1 MTLMKFQ
8 LILLSMALT
17 ACGSQNLKTT
27 TVSIK
32 SNQPKAYFQPENSLG
47 YNRIESADTT
57 FTLDIEMPCYYTIMG
72 GNAQKVVYIA
82 PGSSTNI
89 EVSDSGISINGD
101 LSAENEFANANRFLC
116 YTPDSIAAY
125 SQEWADYQ
133 ASEVERL
140 SQMLEQSGLNRE
152 FIDTHK
158 LYYLQTFLNQRIN
171 GLRLDNLFG
180 NSKNSIPENYYDF
193 LDSLRFN
200 NPKLLS
206 QPKWFEIVNGALS
219 LMESNSFLPV
229 DNENYMKI
237 YADRIDNNQVK
248 SKYLIR
254 LLELTLKSGYTNDFA
269 NQVEKIRPLIIPAD
283 TAALSALVDSCA
295 KIREMEAPVAR
306 GKQIPEFTA
315 NTIDGKEYSISDFK
329 GKFTVIDFWYTGCIP
344 CKAEVP
350 YFEKL
355 AKEMDGKDVQ
365 FLSVSLDTGDE
376 LIAEWKKVMKS
387 KPADSRVLG
396 LNLPGGFNS
405 DLLPKLQ
412 INKVPRIMLIDKEG
426 KIIDSYA
433 KRPSDPKLKQQ
444 IEALL

>member
-1 MTLMKFQ
+1 MKFQ
-8 LILLSMALT
+8 LILLSIALT
-17 ACGSQNLKTT
+17 ACGSQEMKTT
-27 TVSIK
+27 TVTIK
-32 SNQPKAYFQPENSLG
+32 SNQPKVYFQPENSLG
-47 YNRIESADTT
+47 YNQIETADTT
-57 FTLDIEMPCYYTIMG
+57 LTLDIDIPAYYSIMG
-72 GNAQKVVYIA
+72 GNAQKTVYVA
-82 PGSSTNI
+82 PGSTTNI
-89 EVSDSGISINGD
+89 EVNDSGITITGD
-101 LSAENEFANANRFLC
+101 LSAENEFANANRYLC
-116 YTPDSIAAY
+116 RTPDSIEIY
-125 SQEWADYQ
+125 SPKWVDYQ
-133 ASEVERL
+133 TAEVARL
-140 SQMLEQSGLNRE
+140 SQMLEESGLDRD

-158 LYYLQTFLNQRIN
+158 LYYLQTFLNQRLN
-171 GLRLDNLFG
+171 GPRLDNLFG
-180 NSKNSIPENYYDF
+180 SSKSSLSENYYDF

-219 LMESNSFLPV
+219 QMESHAFIPV
-229 DNENYMKI
+229 DNENYMSI
-237 YADRIDNNQVK
+237 YADRIDDGNLK

-254 LLELTLKSGYTNDFA
+254 LLDLVLKSGYTNDFT
-269 NQVEKIRPLIIPAD
+269 NQVEKIRPMIIPAD

-295 KIREMEAPVAR
+295 KLRELETPVAR

-315 NTIDGKEYSISDFK
+315 NTLSGKEYSISDFK
-329 GKFTVIDFWYTGCIP
+329 GKLTVIDFWYTGCIP

-355 AKEMDGKDVQ
+355 AKELDGKDVQ
-365 FLSVSLDTGDE
+365 FISVSLDTGDE
-376 LIAEWKKVMKS
+376 LIAEWKKVMKA

-396 LNLPGGFNS
+396 LNLPDGFNS

>member
-1 MTLMKFQ
+1 MKFQ

-17 ACGSQNLKTT
+17 ACGSQSTETAT
-27 TVSIK
+27 TVTIK
-32 SNQPKAYFQPENSLG
+32 SSQPKVYFQPENSLG
-47 YNRIESADTT
+47 YNKIESADTT
-57 FTLDIEMPCYYTIMG
+57 LTLDIDIPAYYTIMG
-72 GNAQKVVYIA
+72 GNTQKVVYIA
-82 PGSSTNI
+82 PGTSTNI
-89 EVSDSGISINGD
+89 EINDSGISITGD
-101 LSAENEFANANRFLC
+101 LSAENEFVNSNKYLC
-116 YTPDSIAAY
+116 HTPDSIAMY
-125 SQEWADYQ
+125 SQQWADYH

-140 SQMLEQSGLNRE
+140 SQMLDKSGLDND

-158 LYYLQTFLNQRIN
+158 LYYLQTFLNQRLN
-171 GLRLDNLFG
+171 GPRLENLFG
-180 NSKNSIPENYYDF
+180 NVKNSIPENYYAF
-193 LDSLRFN
+193 LDSLQFN

-219 LMESNSFLPV
+219 QMESNGFLPV
-229 DNENYMKI
+229 DNDNYMSI
-237 YADRIDNNQVK
+237 YADRIKDGTIK
-248 SKYLIR
+248 SKYLLR
-254 LLELTLKSGYTNDFA
+254 LLELVLKSGYTNDFTG
-269 NQVEKIRPLIIPAD
+269 QVEKIRPMIMPEDSNELTALI
-283 TAALSALVDSCA
+283 DSCA

-315 NTIDGKEYSISDFK
+315 NTIDGKEYSIADFK
-329 GKFTVIDFWYTGCIP
+329 GKLTVIDFWYTGCIP

-355 AKEMDGKDVQ
+355 AKEMEGKDVQ

-376 LIAEWKKVMKS
+376 LIAEWKKVMKA